1 MWLSGRVLAS
11 HIRGPEF
18 QPQHCQKWINIVHE
32 TLSWKTLCKKG
43 LEEWLKV
50 QALSSNPI
58 TAHTQKKPI
67 NEQIN
72 VIQCEQSWSD
82 LRKTLKLS
90 CWQWADWSQRPHI
103 LSRKKTVPRFCFP
116 RASCSHA
123 DRKETP
129 PLWNLQRAFL
139 DSGHPTVDGS
149 MLESWFSPASSSL
162 PTVNVC
168 HYSRAYSKAPE
179 GCSVQ
184 RLGSPAVGGINSSQ
198 LY

>member
-103 LSRKKTVPRFCFP
+103 LSRKDCTQILFSQSQLLPRWQERDPTALESPESIP
-116 RASCSHA
+116 R
-123 DRKETP
+123 
-129 PLWNLQRAFL
+129 QRAPHGRWL
-139 DSGHPTVDGS
+139 HAGVLVLPCLV
-149 MLESWFSPASSSL
+149 FSAHCQCLSL
-162 PTVNVC
+162 L
-168 HYSRAYSKAPE
+168 K
-179 GCSVQ
+179 G
-184 RLGSPAVGGINSSQ
+184 LF
-198 LY
+198 